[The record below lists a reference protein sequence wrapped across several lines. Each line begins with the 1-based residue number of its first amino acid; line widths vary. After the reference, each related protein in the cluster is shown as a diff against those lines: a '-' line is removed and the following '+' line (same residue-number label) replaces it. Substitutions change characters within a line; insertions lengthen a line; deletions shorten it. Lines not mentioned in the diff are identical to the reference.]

1 MIVQVNT
8 NDFQH
13 ILSNFL
19 PIMWRRRGVLL
30 ASILA
35 ASAGAFVFY
44 SVIGERYEAYTLL
57 RVGQGIK
64 ERAAGGNPFGDG
76 IDLTSRMD
84 SLAKIGATDHVIRE
98 ATINVGPDRLFD
110 EKHAT
115 LFSKFRQTISEHNF
129 IKAWSEGSDKKDK
142 KELSHAILGGLRS
155 AISARQ
161 EGRSDLLRISFR
173 HQDPSVVADF
183 VNGLSYAL
191 VAMQADLVQV
201 PGADVF
207 FQQQAKR
214 LEEEAEK
221 AAADLQ
227 KFSIDASIYSVA
239 DQRSLLLQ
247 RVSELS
253 SLIATTR
260 GAVEDRK
267 GQRQAIVDQLLVM
280 RPVTQSKTVTSIVN
294 RLGAREEKDRSP
306 GSPGPNSIGNVPGF
320 DETPP
325 LLLVRVYQ
333 DAMASLLKINTD
345 LSGSLKLEKLLAE
358 ELDRVN
364 AQLAELSSK
373 EAEYDRLKRV
383 LTRASSAADQY
394 GTRMIE
400 EQTFMDVA
408 KKAQLSSVRVV
419 QLAEKPN
426 APMAPQISHLV
437 VLALLGGL
445 AAGAGIAVM
454 LEIARLRRQQLEIE
468 RDSTL
473 TKFVRSTRRG
483 GGREVLAAE

>member
-1 MIVQVNT
+1 MQVNT
-8 NDFQH
+8 SDFQH

-64 ERAAGGNPFGDG
+64 ERAASGTPFGDG

-98 ATINVGPDRLFD
+98 ATINVGPERLFN

-115 LFSKFRQTISEHNF
+115 LFSRFRETISEYNF

-142 KELSHAILGGLRS
+142 KELSHAILGGLRG

-183 VNGLSYAL
+183 VNGLSFAL

-214 LEEEAEK
+214 LEQEAEK

-280 RPVTQSKTVTSIVN
+280 RPVTQSKTVTSIVS
-294 RLGAREEKDRSP
+294 RLGARDERDRSP
-306 GSPGPNSIGNVPGF
+306 GPPGPNNSIGNVPGF

-345 LSGSLKLEKLLAE
+345 LSGSLKLEKSLEE

-419 QLAEKPN
+419 QLAEKPS
-426 APMAPQISHLV
+426 APMAPHISHLV

-445 AAGAGIAVM
+445 AAGAGIAAM
-454 LEIARLRRQQLEIE
+454 LEIARLRQQQLEIE

-473 TKFVRSTRRG
+473 AKFVRSSRRG

>member
-1 MIVQVNT
+1 MQVNT
-8 NDFQH
+8 SDFQH

-64 ERAAGGNPFGDG
+64 ERAAGGTPFGDG

-98 ATINVGPDRLFD
+98 ATINVGPERLFN

-115 LFSKFRQTISEHNF
+115 LFSRFRETISEYNF

-142 KELSHAILGGLRS
+142 KELSHAILGGLRG

-183 VNGLSYAL
+183 VNGLSFAL

-214 LEEEAEK
+214 LEQEAEK

-280 RPVTQSKTVTSIVN
+280 RPVTQSKTVTSIVS
-294 RLGAREEKDRSP
+294 RLGARDERDRSP
-306 GSPGPNSIGNVPGF
+306 GPPGPNNSIGNVPGF

-345 LSGSLKLEKLLAE
+345 LSGSLKLEKSLEE

-419 QLAEKPN
+419 QLAEKPS
-426 APMAPQISHLV
+426 APMAPHISHLV

-445 AAGAGIAVM
+445 AAGAGIAAM
-454 LEIARLRRQQLEIE
+454 LEIARLRQQQLEIE

-473 TKFVRSTRRG
+473 AKFVRSSRRG